1 MQNKSG
7 KVATEEDADLS
18 NEEYIVEKIIA
29 KRFNPKK
36 KCSEYLIKWEGYLQW
51 VFPINHM
58 YLSPLKNSSNVLK
71 ILKFYSENNTWES
84 AENVASCKNILEE
97 FERSLAK
104 QKELKSQQQANMR
117 IVGRAS
123 LPAQKSVIKAEAS
136 KPGPSTASQAG

>member
-7 KVATEEDADLS
+7 KVAIEEDADLS
-18 NEEYIVEKIIA
+18 NEEYIVEKILA

-71 ILKFYSENNTWES
+71 NLKFIAKT
-84 AENVASCKNILEE
+84 IHG
-97 FERSLAK
+97 SL
-104 QKELKSQQQANMR
+104 QRM
-117 IVGRAS
+117 
-123 LPAQKSVIKAEAS
+123 
-136 KPGPSTASQAG
+136 